1 MRTVGELDHPR
12 MKITLFHHNGKYTA
26 QFEAQEVNIRFT
38 SRESD
43 KLDTVDDFRNMLT
56 SVVIDNIESKLLAL
70 QKHWTEISQ
79 ESESDF
85 EFDTI
90 I

>member
-1 MRTVGELDHPR
+1 MRTVGELPHPR

-26 QFEAQEVNIRFT
+26 QFEAQDVNIRFT

-43 KLDTVDDFRNMLT
+43 RLTTVDDFSQMLT
-56 SVVIDNIESKLLAL
+56 SDVIDNIESKLLGL
-70 QKHWTEISQ
+70 QKHWIEISHQ
-79 ESESDF
+79 SEDDF